1 MDELSAHQKAALKE
15 PRDEQGHFIHRFPT
29 PSKPSGS
36 LGSSAPFVPSGPS
49 LTSRLFPTHLQMDK
63 KAGDDTLLDVH
74 VGNPLRK
81 ITKILEEIKSQ
92 KAFSFT
98 LKGSLGIAGVALAL
112 STLGLFGGSRML
124 CDKGEQT
131 LSGTLKVL
139 RVKDTPPAVP
149 ILSQVI
155 NSFNYIIYHKDWPSL
170 TRRFILVDMKDLTTV
185 SLAAPESQIAP
196 LLNSLVYATG
206 DYDSCSHILKVS
218 KPDSIE
224 ELH

>member
-1 MDELSAHQKAALKE
+1 MDESSAHDEKPTDGRIISGPKH
-15 PRDEQGHFIHRFPT
+15 PHDEQGHFIHRFPT
-29 PSKPSGS
+29 PPSP
-36 LGSSAPFVPSGPS
+36 SSNQPLA
-49 LTSRLFPTHLQMDK
+49 SRLFPTHLQVDK
-63 KAGDDTLLDVH
+63 KANDDTLLDIH
-74 VGNPLRK
+74 LGNPLRK
-81 ITKILEEIKSQ
+81 ITKILQEIKSQ

-112 STLGLFGGSRML
+112 STLGLFGGSKIL

-139 RVKDTPPAVP
+139 KVKDTPPAVP
-149 ILSQVI
+149 ILSQIV

-185 SLAAPESQIAP
+185 SLVAPESQITP

-206 DYDSCSHILKVS
+206 DYDSCSRILKVS